1 MLNHYTPNVSQVKDI
16 RVDSPYNNERTMSK
30 QLRPFFQ
37 KILGKL
43 IDGLESKGGKRVMFP
58 RGLLCGPVYIQVLS
72 VSRPGEFKSRLTK

>member
-1 MLNHYTPNVSQVKDI
+1 MLNHYTPNVTQIRDI
-16 RVDSPYNNERTMSK
+16 KVDSPYNNEETMSK

-58 RGLLCGPVYIQVLS
+58 KGLLCGPVYIQVLS
-72 VSRPGEFKSRLTK
+72 VSKQNTNSSRV